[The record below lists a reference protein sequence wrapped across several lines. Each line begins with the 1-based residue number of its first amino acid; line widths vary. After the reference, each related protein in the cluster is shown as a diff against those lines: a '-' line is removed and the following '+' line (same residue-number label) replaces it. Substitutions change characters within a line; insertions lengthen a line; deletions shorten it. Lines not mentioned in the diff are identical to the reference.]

1 MTSVTRHLLLH
12 HPRRKAALT
21 NMRKKTT
28 TITITMTTTTTT
40 TTTSIT
46 TLVVLIAP
54 SKDYDRWSNTEHLWL
69 PQARDATTLLPR
81 ESVADAGPSPWC
93 PSSSRGAGYY
103 FYSSVLFAC
112 PTPTTH
118 RRKVPRWFIFFYS
131 SLLFAC
137 PTPTTHRRKVS
148 RWFIFLVIFFS
159 GLPIDSCD

>member
-1 MTSVTRHLLLH
+1 VTSVTRHLLLH

-81 ESVADAGPSPWC
+81 ESVADVGPSPWC

-118 RRKVPRWFIFFYS
+118 RRKV
-131 SLLFAC
+131 
-137 PTPTTHRRKVS
+137 S
-148 RWFIFLVIFFS
+148 RWFICFNFLL
-159 GLPIDSCD
+159 GCHRLM